1 MLDRDYGSA
10 RGRAHCWRT
19 HPGRAAATA
28 SSSSGLLQSAWGSS
42 WTWRQSGSATSPS
55 SLPSPS
61 ALARRWEG
69 WMLLSALIW
78 ANEKVE
84 NQVRQF
90 FNISH
95 IYFIFLTF
103 LILLRRKRGQPLLW
117 GFQNHGLI
125 SSRPELGGS
134 LNKVILSF
142 SKSTLSN
149 TVVVKHKSFKGLSS

>member
-28 SSSSGLLQSAWGSS
+28 SSSSGLLRSAWGSS
-42 WTWRQSGSATSPS
+42 WTWPRSGSATSPS

-84 NQVRQF
+84 NQVRQIIIF
-90 FNISH
+90 QYFSYLFHIS
-95 IYFIFLTF
+95 YFLDSPAEKTRSTT
-103 LILLRRKRGQPLLW
+103 LM
-117 GFQNHGLI
+117 GLSEPRLDFI
-125 SSRPELGGS
+125 SSGIGRFFKESNLI
-134 LNKVILSF
+134 IL
-142 SKSTLSN
+142 KKYLIQYCGCQT
-149 TVVVKHKSFKGLSS
+149 